1 VILALARLLPGT
13 PERDLWTM
21 DVDRG
26 LAYLLASSAMEDA
39 ATEEFRDAGPS
50 GPPGAAAARM
60 GGLEILDP
68 YLKRREHGV

>member
-1 VILALARLLPGT
+1 MILALARLLPGT

-39 ATEEFRDAGPS
+39 AAEEFRDAS
-50 GPPGAAAARM
+50 PGGAGTARM